1 MKKSF
6 LTAGDKEDEKD
17 EAGMQIHNESSFE

>member
-6 LTAGDKEDEKD
+6 LTAGLMMLGTNS
-17 EAGMQIHNESSFE
+17 ASL